1 MAEPGASVPPMGNPI
16 VELVEALSNRQGE
29 VDIRLDRLAVRLP
42 LVGEIEATGSLSV
55 SVHLRPLSERERKAR
70 EGRQLRT
77 LSA

>member
-1 MAEPGASVPPMGNPI
+1 MAEPTASLSPMGNPL

-42 LVGEIEATGSLSV
+42 LVGQIEATGSLSL
-55 SVHLRPLSERERKAR
+55 SVHLRPLSARELKAR
-70 EGRQLRT
+70 EGRQIRH